1 MSQGRESHSKRF
13 ELNGLLRSLSLASA
27 ANPKLVLVLVA
38 LASILCAVSAGVL
51 LKFKTDRSDLIDP
64 DAEFH
69 KRWKTYI
76 ESFGDS
82 SDMVVVVEGKSP
94 ERIMEAVEDLG
105 AQFKAEKELF
115 EQVLFKVDSGAL
127 RRKGLQY
134 LSPQQLEVGLQ
145 GLTAFQP
152 VLRGGWER
160 LKLGTLS
167 EGLTYQLTDGMQMLA
182 KDPTDIKGQHQFG
195 AALMQINLLAK
206 SLDTFVEKHEFQSP
220 WPELLQVDP
229 EMQQSLGTVRY
240 NWINDAR
247 TMAVI
252 KVKPL
257 KKDEGFTGKNLSID
271 RARELVL
278 AARSKYSDCWVG
290 LTGIPVLE
298 SDEMHRTQ
306 SDMTIASVLSFFGC
320 WLLLIIGFRGMKHPL
335 LAMIMLGV
343 GTIWCFGFTT
353 FTIGHLNILS
363 VSFAAILFGLGIDY
377 AVVFLAHY
385 LEERHHGRGLLESV
399 AHSAANVGDGIV
411 TAAVTTATAFFCA
424 SFSDFKGVSELGI
437 IGGCGVLLCL
447 LANFLVLPALIAV
460 ADKGVEAR
468 ALPNQFE
475 GTLWRKLVSRH
486 PYVIGIMAGACVAGL
501 GACAFERAD
510 GVLRLK
516 VKFDYNLLNLQ
527 ADGLESVETQR
538 RIFRAAE
545 EHASAGKGSLLF
557 AVALADSAEEARALK
572 QRFKALP
579 TVGDVEELG
588 SGIPIH
594 PASETTLFVQ
604 VYQQMLS
611 KLPQQAPIAGNV
623 VPKDIGEALEEVQ
636 KLLMAVNQPLAKE
649 TVAAINRFLDHLDNY
664 PTAQQVEVLTRYQHA
679 MVTALLTQLQM
690 AAAASDPEPI
700 TINDFPTELSSR
712 FVSTD
717 GKWLVQIYPKNS
729 IWDIEPLKQF
739 VDELRTVDPNA
750 TGTPIQNYEASR
762 QFVGSFLKAAVY
774 AFIAVMLILIMDFLG
789 HRLTVQAL
797 VPTVVIVACIALSQ
811 RLMNGTVDWR
821 VLAASFGALWI
832 PLVGILNW
840 KSLVYTFMA
849 MSPCILGAA
858 IMYGAMALFHV
869 DLNPANLIVLPLIL
883 GIGVDVGVHVV
894 HDFRHHTKGRYEMSG
909 STFNSIIL
917 TTTTSIV
924 GFGSMM
930 VSAHRGLYSLG
941 LVLSIGLSGTLFV
954 AVVLLPA
961 ILTVF
966 RDHMTPTDEEQDDE
980 EVAPVVEASTTVLPE
995 TDEDPIVD
1003 DFGRPIGFGLGG
1015 YQRRMA

>member
-1 MSQGRESHSKRF
+1 MSQGREPHSKRF
-13 ELNGLLRSLSLASA
+13 DLNGLLRAVSLASA
-27 ANPKLVLVLVA
+27 ANPKLVLMLVA
-38 LASILCAVSAGVL
+38 LASILCAVSSGLL
-51 LKFKTDRSDLIDP
+51 LKFKTDRADLIDP

-69 KRWKTYI
+69 KRWMAYI
-76 ESFGDS
+76 ESFGDG
-82 SDMVVVVEGKSP
+82 SDMVIAVKGKTP
-94 ERIMEAVEDLG
+94 ERIQEVIEDLG
-105 AQFKAEKELF
+105 TQFKADSELF
-115 EQVLFKVDSGAL
+115 EQVFFKFDPSGI
-127 RRKGLQY
+127 RPKGLQY
-134 LSPQQLEVGLQ
+134 LSPQQLEIGLQ
-145 GLTAFQP
+145 GLSSFQP
-152 VLRGGWER
+152 VLRGGWEK

-167 EGLTYQLTDGMQMLA
+167 EGLTYQLTDGLQSLA
-182 KDPTDIKGQHQFG
+182 KDPADMKGQHQFG
-195 AALMQINLLAK
+195 AALLQLNLLAK
-206 SLDTFVEKHEFQSP
+206 SLDSFVDKHEFVSP
-220 WPELLQVDP
+220 WPEMLQADP
-229 EMQQSLGTVRY
+229 EMRKNLGEITY
-240 NWINDAR
+240 NWITDAK
-247 TMAVI
+247 TMAII

-257 KKDEGFTGKNLSID
+257 KKDEGFTGKNASID
-271 RARELVL
+271 RARDLVN
-278 AARSKYSDCWVG
+278 AARAKYDDCWIG

-320 WLLLIIGFRGMKHPL
+320 WALLVIGFRGMKHPF

-343 GTIWCFGFTT
+343 GTVWCFGFTT
-353 FTIGHLNILS
+353 FAVGHLNILS

-437 IGGCGVLLCL
+437 IGGSGVLLCL

-460 ADKGVEAR
+460 ADKNVETR

-475 GTLWRKLVSRH
+475 GTLWRKLISRH

-516 VKFDYNLLNLQ
+516 VKYDYNLLNLQ
-527 ADGLESVETQR
+527 AEGIESVETQKQ
-538 RIFRAAE
+538 IFRDAE
-545 EHASAGKGSLLF
+545 ENVSSGKGSLLY
-557 AVALADSAEEARALK
+557 AVSLANSAEEARALK
-572 QRFKALP
+572 AKFQKLP
-579 TVGDVEELG
+579 SVGDVEELG
-588 SGIPIH
+588 SGIPIY
-594 PASETTLFVQ
+594 PSEETTLLVQ

-611 KLPQQAPIAGNV
+611 KLPKEAPLTGNV
-623 VPKDIGEALEEVQ
+623 VPKDIGETLEEVQ
-636 KLLMAVNQPLAKE
+636 KLLMAVEQPLAKE
-649 TVAAINRFLDHLDNY
+649 TVTAIDRFLDHLDNY
-664 PTAQQVEVLTRYQHA
+664 PTAQQVEVLTRYQYA

-690 AAAASDPEPI
+690 TAASANPEPL
-700 TINDFPTELSSR
+700 TIKDYPPELSSR
-712 FVSTD
+712 FVSND
-717 GKWLVQIYPKNS
+717 GKWLVQVYPKNS
-729 IWDIEPLKQF
+729 IWDIDPLKQF
-739 VDELRTVDPNA
+739 VDDVRTVDPNA

-789 HRLTVQAL
+789 HRLTLQAL

-811 RLMNGTVDWR
+811 RLMNGAVDWR

-858 IMYGAMALFHV
+858 MMYGSMALFHV

-941 LVLSIGLSGTLFV
+941 LVLSIGLTGTLFV
-954 AVVLLPA
+954 ALVLLPA

-966 RDHMTPTDEEQDDE
+966 RDHMTPTDEEE
-980 EVAPVVEASTTVLPE
+980 EEDAVAVAPQVVSDAEN
-995 TDEDPIVD
+995 DGPIVD
-1003 DFGRPIGFGLGG
+1003 DFGRPISQAPGG
-1015 YQRRMA
+1015 YQRRFA

>member
-13 ELNGLLRSLSLASA
+13 DLNGLLRAVSLSSA
-27 ANPKLVLVLVA
+27 ANPKLVLAMVM

-51 LKFKTDRSDLIDP
+51 LKFKTNRADLIDP

-69 KRWKTYI
+69 KRWMAYI
-76 ESFGDS
+76 ESFGDG
-82 SDMVVVVEGKSP
+82 SDVVVVVEGKTP
-94 ERIMEAVEDLG
+94 TRIIEVIEDLG
-105 AQFKAEKELF
+105 AQFQSDSELF
-115 EQVLFKVDSGAL
+115 EQVFFKYDPAPL
-127 RRKGLQY
+127 RQKGLQY
-134 LSPQQLEVGLQ
+134 ISKKQLEDGLQ
-145 GLTAFQP
+145 GLSAFQP
-152 VLRGGWER
+152 VLRGGWEK

-167 EGLTYQLTDGMQMLA
+167 EGLTYQLTDGLQILA
-182 KDPTDIKGQHQFG
+182 KDPADPKGQHQFG
-195 AALMQINLLAK
+195 AALVQLNLLAK
-206 SLDTFVEKHEFQSP
+206 SLDGFVDTHQFTSP
-220 WPELLQVDP
+220 WPELMQVDP
-229 EMQQSLGTVRY
+229 ELQQSFAEVRY
-240 NWINDAR
+240 NWITDAQ

-257 KKDEGFTGKNLSID
+257 KKDEGFTGKNRSID
-271 RARELVL
+271 RARELV
-278 AARSKYSDCWVG
+278 ATAKSKYTDCWIG

-320 WLLLIIGFRGMKHPL
+320 WALLVIGFRGMKHPL

-353 FTIGHLNILS
+353 FAIGHLNILS

-437 IGGCGVLLCL
+437 IGGSGVLLCL
-447 LANFLVLPALIAV
+447 LANFLVLPALIAI
-460 ADKGVEAR
+460 ADKNVEAR

-475 GTLWRKLVSRH
+475 GTLWRRLINRH
-486 PYVIGIMAGACVAGL
+486 PYVIGITSAACVAGL

-516 VKFDYNLLNLQ
+516 VKYDYNLLNLQ
-527 ADGLESVETQR
+527 AEGIESVETQK

-545 EHASAGKGSLLF
+545 EHTSSGKGSLLY
-557 AVALADSAEEARALK
+557 AVSLANSAEEARALK
-572 QRFKALP
+572 ARFKKLP

-594 PASETTLFVQ
+594 SSEDTTPLVQ
-604 VYQQMLS
+604 VFQQLLS
-611 KLPQQAPIAGNV
+611 RLPRQAPQTGNV
-623 VPKDIGEALEEVQ
+623 VPKDIGETLEEVQ
-636 KLLMAVNQPLAKE
+636 KLLMAVDQPLAKE
-649 TVAAINRFLDHLDNY
+649 TVAAIDRCLDHLDNY
-664 PTAQQVEVLTRYQHA
+664 PTAQQVEVLTRYQTA

-690 AAAASDPEPI
+690 AAASADPEPI
-700 TINDFPTELSSR
+700 SINDFPTELSSR
-712 FVSTD
+712 FVSGD

-729 IWDIEPLKQF
+729 IWDIDPLKQF
-739 VDELRTVDPNA
+739 VDDVRTVDPNA
-750 TGTPIQNYEASR
+750 TGTPIQNYEASQ
-762 QFVGSFLKAAVY
+762 QFVSSFLKAAVY

-789 HRLTVQAL
+789 HRLTIQAL
-797 VPTVVIVACIALSQ
+797 VPTIVIVACIALSQ
-811 RLMNGTVDWR
+811 RLMNGLVDWR
-821 VLAASFGALWI
+821 VLAGSFAALWI

-858 IMYGAMALFHV
+858 VMYGSMALFRV

-966 RDHMTPTDEEQDDE
+966 RDHMSPTDEDDDE
-980 EVAPVVEASTTVLPE
+980 ESAAVTTENSLQM
-995 TDEDPIVD
+995 TDEPIVD
-1003 DFGRPIGFGLGG
+1003 DFGRSFFPGPGG
-1015 YQRRMA
+1015 YQRRLA